1 MNEIMKLIESEIGL
15 SSAIQIQIFK
25 TIILLV
31 IAVISYNL
39 IKKLLYK
46 SISNSAA
53 YYKTKKILSYVFVA
67 VTFILIGRVW
77 FQGVQSLTTFLGLF
91 TAGLA
96 ITMRDLIMNVA
107 GWAYIAWKGPFN
119 VGHRIEIDDIKG
131 DVIDIGLF
139 EFALMETNNWI
150 NADQSTGRIVYI
162 PTSFIFRQ
170 PTFNYST
177 GIPFIW
183 NEIPIHLTY
192 ESNWEK
198 AKVILQEIANKHGE
212 SISDKAESSI
222 KEASKKYLLFN
233 AGLEPKVFTS
243 IDDAKAITLTIRYM
257 CSYRKRRES
266 SEMIYEEILSK
277 FKSHNDI
284 EFSYPTQ
291 RVYDRQRETKTL

>member
-1 MNEIMKLIESEIGL
+1 M
-15 SSAIQIQIFK
+15 
-25 TIILLV
+25 
-31 IAVISYNL
+31 
-39 IKKLLYK
+39 
-46 SISNSAA
+46 
-53 YYKTKKILSYVFVA
+53 
-67 VTFILIGRVW
+67 
-77 FQGVQSLTTFLGLF
+77 
-91 TAGLA
+91 
-96 ITMRDLIMNVA
+96 
-107 GWAYIAWKGPFN
+107 
-119 VGHRIEIDDIKG
+119 GHRIEIDDIKG